1 MEEHEGHGDRGRGTG
16 REQEG
21 QLRVGACGAEW
32 AKRVAASRGRDKGR
46 RKGRGCTLRTIVD
59 VQMGKRR
66 KKKVYTDG
74 NEKRTSIIE

>member
-66 KKKVYTDG
+66 KKKKCIQM
-74 NEKRTSIIE
+74 EMKKERR